1 MNYNI
6 KVIENFLEEQD
17 ILDLNSINF
26 SSAPTNGIAT
36 FHNEIDKFNQ
46 MKTNKGENEIIKN
59 FHLKYH
65 DKAMNI
71 LKEINPEKVY
81 LYDYSMISIV
91 KTGKNFKFP
100 IHDDT
105 PEKLLSGVIY
115 LSPNKNVGT
124 SFYST
129 KTANSKQT
137 VEWKENLGVFFS
149 RKERETWH
157 SYEGNGND
165 ERKVLV
171 YNLATKRVKEAFKIE
186 KKNFYYGMLRWKLN
200 PLIYKFF
207 KTII

>member
-1 MNYNI
+1 MNYKI
-6 KVIENFLEEQD
+6 KVIENFLEKED
-17 ILDLNSINF
+17 ILNLNSINF
-26 SSAPTNGIAT
+26 SSAPTNGIST
-36 FHNEIDKFNQ
+36 FHNEIDKFNK
-46 MKTNKGENEIIKN
+46 MKADKGANEIIKN

-65 DKAMNI
+65 DKVINI

-105 PEKLLSGVIY
+105 PDKLLSGVIY

-124 SFYST
+124 NFYLT
-129 KTANSKQT
+129 KTGNSKQT
-137 VEWKENLGVFFS
+137 IEWKENLGVFFS

-171 YNLATKRVKEAFKIE
+171 YNLATNRVKEAFKVE
-186 KKNFYYGMLRWKLN
+186 KKNFYYGMLRWKFN

-207 KTII
+207 KIVI